1 MSWRLD
7 DIPDLGGRVAVVTGA
22 NGGLGYET
30 VRALARNGAHVVMA
44 VRDTAKGEAARARI
58 VSETPAAALELVALD
73 VASLASVRDG
83 AAAILAAHPRIDVLV
98 NNAGVMGI
106 PRRES
111 VDGQELQLATNHL
124 GHFALTALLLPA
136 LLRSHRGRVV
146 SVTSTGRFLGRTVDP
161 DDVGMR
167 RRYDPWRSYGRA
179 KLAACQLTVELDRRL
194 VRAGA
199 PVRALAADPGFAH
212 TDLQARSARE
222 ARGISQRFFD
232 VAVGWF
238 GSSPAQGA
246 LPQIRCAADPA
257 ARGGAL
263 YALRLVARG
272 APVRFPYLV
281 WGLGDRARATLWAVS
296 ERETGVTFDVDAMVR
311 AARRAPEGAG

>member
-1 MSWRLD
+1 MGWRID

-30 VRALARNGAHVVMA
+30 VRALARKGARVVMA
-44 VRDTAKGEAARARI
+44 VRSPAKGEASRARI
-58 VSETPAAALELVALD
+58 LAEAPASSLEVVTLD
-73 VASLASVRDG
+73 VASLASVRD
-83 AAAILAAHPRIDVLV
+83 AATAILAAHPRIDILV

-111 VDGQELQLATNHL
+111 VDGHELQLATNHL

-136 LLRSHRGRVV
+136 LLRSDRGRVV
-146 SVTSTGRFLGRTVDP
+146 AITSTGRFLGRTVDP
-161 DDVGMR
+161 GDVAMR
-167 RRYDPWRSYGRA
+167 RSYDPWRAYGRA
-179 KLAACQLTVELDRRL
+179 KLAACQMTVELDRRL
-194 VRAGA
+194 VAAGA
-199 PVRALAADPGFAH
+199 TVRAMAADPGFSH

-232 VAVGWF
+232 VTVGWF

-246 LPQIRCAADPA
+246 LPQLRAATDPT

-263 YALRLVARG
+263 YALRFVVRG
-272 APVRFPYLV
+272 APVRLPYMV
-281 WGLGDRARATLWAVS
+281 WSLGDRDRATLWTVS
-296 ERETGVTFDVDAMVR
+296 ERETGVTFDVGAM
-311 AARRAPEGAG
+311 ARDVTRGPEPG